1 MFHIF
6 IHSSVN
12 GSLDSFRVVAVVNSA
27 AINSGVHVSFQI
39 SFLFFF
45 FFLDICLGGG
55 LHGHMVA
62 LFLVF

>member
-12 GSLDSFRVVAVVNSA
+12 GYLDCFRVVAAINSA

-45 FFLDICLGGG
+45 FLDICLGGG
-55 LHGHMVA
+55 LDGHMVA